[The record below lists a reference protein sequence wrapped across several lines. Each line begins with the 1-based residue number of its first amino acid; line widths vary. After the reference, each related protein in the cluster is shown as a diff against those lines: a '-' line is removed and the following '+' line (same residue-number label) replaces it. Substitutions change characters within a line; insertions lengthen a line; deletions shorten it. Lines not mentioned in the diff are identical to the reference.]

1 MTTYID
7 NDLSSQGT
15 GAGGLSGAERSSSA
29 EVPTVFSGLLELW
42 SLPIQLFQTWA
53 IAMVPTLSTNPKAAV
68 AIDAQL
74 PVPAEQQSDAGEIY
88 A

>member
-15 GAGGLSGAERSSSA
+15 GSGALSAAERS
-29 EVPTVFSGLLELW
+29 PTSEAPTIFSGLLELW
-42 SLPIQLFQTWA
+42 SLPIQLYQTWA
-53 IAMVPTLSTNPKAAV
+53 TAMVPTLSTNPKAAV

-74 PVPAEQQSDAGEIY
+74 PVPEEQQSDAGDIY